1 MEDLLQLQLLARQ
14 QRTPYAVATI
24 VEATGSTPR
33 TEGKMLVYADG
44 RSAGTI
50 GGGLAELRAKKDAA
64 DAIRCGKNRLVRY
77 EVVPQAA
84 ASGMACGGA
93 LQVFIEVYGT
103 RPLLVVCGGGHNH
116 RYGLSDA
123 VMVKDNHVAALAEQG
138 IDLSGAIRHIREQVG
153 HTTHIEVEVDRL
165 DQIPQALA
173 GGADTIMLDNFSLDD
188 TRRGVDLIGG
198 RAIVEA
204 SGTMTLERVP
214 SVAAT
219 GVDVISVG
227 ALTHSVRS
235 IDLGLDWA

>member
-1 MEDLLQLQLLARQ
+1 MC
-14 QRTPYAVATI
+14 
-24 VEATGSTPR
+24 
-33 TEGKMLVYADG
+33 
-44 RSAGTI
+44 
-50 GGGLAELRAKKDAA
+50 
-64 DAIRCGKNRLVRY
+64 IRDR
-77 EVVPQAA
+77 
-84 ASGMACGGA
+84 
-93 LQVFIEVYGT
+93 
-103 RPLLVVCGGGHNH
+103 
-116 RYGLSDA
+116 
-123 VMVKDNHVAALAEQG
+123 
-138 IDLSGAIRHIREQVG
+138 IRRIRELVG

-214 SVAAT
+214 SAVAT

>member
-50 GGGLAELRAKKDAA
+50 GGGLAELRAKKDAN

-103 RPLLVVCGGGHNH
+103 RPLLVVCGGGHVGTCVL
-116 RYGLSDA
+116 RAAKLTGFELWLFDDRPQEA
-123 VMVKDNHVAALAEQG
+123 VAEAAALADRFFPVAGDFYEGIAAQAEQSCKNVAALLRPQPHAG
-138 IDLSGAIRHIREQVG
+138 RRSAARRAGKGRGLRRHARQPEK
-153 HTTHIEVEVDRL
+153 DR
-165 DQIPQALA
+165 
-173 GGADTIMLDNFSLDD
+173 
-188 TRRGVDLIGG
+188 
-198 RAIVEA
+198 RAV
-204 SGTMTLERVP
+204 
-214 SVAAT
+214 
-219 GVDVISVG
+219 
-227 ALTHSVRS
+227 
-235 IDLGLDWA
+235 